1 MHKPISQPEPNLRYQ
16 DASGAKVTVH
26 SVLSNRVTF
35 YRAGYESP
43 CTYSIERF
51 IREFTEVAQ

>member
-1 MHKPISQPEPNLRYQ
+1 MTKPTSQPKPQQRYQ
-16 DASGAKVTVH
+16 DASGASIIVH

-43 CTYSIERF
+43 FTYSIERF
-51 IREFTEVAQ
+51 IREFTEVAK